1 MAHHS
6 IEDYFPDGNIPN
18 LRIKN
23 TPVPPAEDARPD
35 PTDVSAALEPVVE
48 LLDGKLIAVITGA
61 GISTDSGLPD
71 YRSPGAV
78 DRHPMTLQQFM
89 SDESYRRHYWA
100 RNHSGWLA
108 PLRAQPNAGHL
119 ALAQMERDGIIDGVI
134 TQNVDML
141 HARAGTRSL
150 VNLHGRFDRVM
161 CTSCHRI
168 FPRAALHKRLTEL
181 NPTWQISIDEGDVA
195 PDADLDV
202 GDTSGFVIANCPA
215 CGGILRTDV
224 VFFGG
229 TVRPPIVRAAR
240 TLVEKADALLV
251 AGSSLAVGSAMRFV
265 RQAHHE
271 DKPIAIINRGAT
283 RGDRFAQ
290 VRVNI
295 GTSTALPYLAER
307 LHASAAPRQARPVFS
322 R

>member
-1 MAHHS
+1 MEEWSQAHS
-6 IEDYFPDGNIPN
+6 YWPRSGVRAWPGTLAVLSEQPYCGRPF
-18 LRIKN
+18 LR
-23 TPVPPAEDARPD
+23 
-35 PTDVSAALEPVVE
+35 S
-48 LLDGKLIAVITGA
+48 
-61 GISTDSGLPD
+61 
-71 YRSPGAV
+71 
-78 DRHPMTLQQFM
+78 
-89 SDESYRRHYWA
+89 
-100 RNHSGWLA
+100 
-108 PLRAQPNAGHL
+108 
-119 ALAQMERDGIIDGVI
+119 IIDGVI

-141 HARAGTRSL
+141 HARAGTHSL

-168 FPRAALHKRLTEL
+168 FPRAALHKRLVEL

-229 TVRPPIVRAAR
+229 TVRPHIVRAAR

-283 RGDRFAQ
+283 RGDRSK
-290 VRVNI
+290 RW
-295 GTSTALPYLAER
+295 
-307 LHASAAPRQARPVFS
+307 RP
-322 R
+322 